1 MLARLQ
7 SFVLQ
12 GIEARPCEVE
22 IDADDTG
29 IDAKA
34 VIVGL
39 PDAAVRESI
48 ERVKSALFNAGY
60 VPPKGRILINLA
72 PAELK
77 KEGPLYDLPIA
88 LGILQA
94 MGVLAG
100 HRAGPA
106 PSNPQTRLPTPTSP
120 AASGID
126 LRRYLIAGEL
136 SLDGRVRPIK
146 GAIAMA
152 MLARQR
158 EGAGVILPADNAAE
172 AAVVPNLE
180 VIGVST
186 LAELVGVILGR
197 LEPPLASPVDV
208 HARLTSPPASID
220 FADVKGQE
228 GVKRALTI
236 AAAGAHNLLMLGPP
250 GSGKTMMAR
259 ALPGILPPLSV
270 REALEV
276 TRIYSAAGALLPGQG
291 LVTSRP
297 VRSPHHTAS
306 AAAIVGGGMIPRPGE
321 ISLAHHGV
329 LFLDELPEF
338 PRFVLDTLRQPLEDR
353 VVTIARARE
362 AVTFPASFML
372 IAAMNPT
379 PKGHLPPGEAGRMAM
394 ERYLSGVSGP
404 LLDRIDLHVDAPAVP
419 VGQLMAMAGSPPPTR
434 TQTQAGGSSTASM
447 RALVLQARARQA
459 ARQGP
464 DRPNA
469 MLGPKELDQ
478 YVSMTPQARALLEQ
492 AMTQLGLSARAY
504 DKIRRVSLTIQDLS
518 GCEEPSTSIGI
529 EAIAEAVQYRLLD
542 RRV

>member
-1 MLARLQ
+1 MGACRPLHLSSPMLARLQ

-106 PSNPQTRLPTPTSP
+106 PSNPQTRLPAPSSP

-158 EGAGVILPADNAAE
+158 EGAGGAGVILPADNAAE

-236 AAAGAHNLLMLGPP
+236 AAAGAHNLLMLGPSARH
-250 GSGKTMMAR
+250 GQDRAADSGI
-259 ALPGILPPLSV
+259 ALL
-270 REALEV
+270 
-276 TRIYSAAGALLPGQG
+276 SAATPAHLERTDRLHLCALQNPHEQRWHQFVEQRSAEPDDAAGCPERCSPAELA
-291 LVTSRP
+291 
-297 VRSPHHTAS
+297 SPHS
-306 AAAIVGGGMIPRPGE
+306 PP
-321 ISLAHHGV
+321 
-329 LFLDELPEF
+329 
-338 PRFVLDTLRQPLEDR
+338 
-353 VVTIARARE
+353 ARRL
-362 AVTFPASFML
+362 TTGQ
-372 IAAMNPT
+372 AAM
-379 PKGHLPPGEAGRMAM
+379 
-394 ERYLSGVSGP
+394 
-404 LLDRIDLHVDAPAVP
+404 
-419 VGQLMAMAGSPPPTR
+419 TR
-434 TQTQAGGSSTASM
+434 
-447 RALVLQARARQA
+447 
-459 ARQGP
+459 
-464 DRPNA
+464 
-469 MLGPKELDQ
+469 
-478 YVSMTPQARALLEQ
+478 
-492 AMTQLGLSARAY
+492 
-504 DKIRRVSLTIQDLS
+504 
-518 GCEEPSTSIGI
+518 
-529 EAIAEAVQYRLLD
+529 
-542 RRV
+542 